1 MSDVLLRMAG
11 ISKAFGSNRVL
22 ENVNLELKKG
32 EVLALLGEN
41 GAGKSTLIKILGGI
55 YNSDGGEIYIEGE
68 RKQMKSS
75 AVSQECGVRIIH
87 QEIVL
92 VPHRTIAANIYL
104 GREPKNH
111 LGLVDYKKMA
121 ADAKAVMN
129 EYEIELDP
137 DQNVQELS
145 IGQQQQV
152 EIVKAVSANAKIV
165 VMDEPTSSLTEK
177 ETNILFRI
185 IRKLQTRG
193 VGIIYI
199 SHRIEELFTICD
211 RVMVLRDGIA
221 VDTLPVRETTKDHLV
236 GLMVGRKL
244 EKYYVRTEH
253 ELAGEALRVVG
264 LGHKK
269 YFHDI
274 NFHVN
279 YGEIIGFS
287 GLMGAG
293 RSEVMKTI
301 FGIFSKESGEIL
313 LEGREIKIN
322 KPRDAMKAGIAYVP
336 ENRKTE
342 GLVLINH
349 VKFNMGIA
357 NLEKLV
363 TGVRVNH
370 RLWDSVVE
378 NYIVSLHIKVSSAR
392 QNTGSLSGGNQQKVV
407 LGKWLSRNPKVII
420 LDEPTRGIDV
430 GSKAEIYEIINDLAG
445 QGAAVILVSSDLP
458 EIINMCDRVYVMAEG
473 RITGELNA
481 SEITQEKIMHFSTTI
496 ETEAAKEVQR
506 HGSEE

>member
-1 MSDVLLRMAG
+1 MGDVLLRMVG
-11 ISKAFGSNRVL
+11 ISKSFGSNQVL
-22 ENVNLELKKG
+22 GNVNLELKKG
-32 EVLALLGEN
+32 EVLSLLGEN
-41 GAGKSTLIKILGGI
+41 GAGKSTLMKILGGI
-55 YNSDGGEIYIEGE
+55 YSSDGGDIYIDGE
-68 RKQMKSS
+68 KKIMKSA

-104 GREPKNH
+104 GREPKTS
-111 LGLVDYKKMA
+111 LGLIDYKKMV
-121 ADAKAVMN
+121 ADAKAVMD
-129 EYEIELDP
+129 EYDIDLDP
-137 DQNVQELS
+137 DRQVHELS

-152 EIVKAVSANAKIV
+152 EIVKAISANAKIV

-177 ETNILFRI
+177 ETMILFRI
-185 IRKLQTRG
+185 IRKLQERG

-199 SHRIEELFTICD
+199 SHRIEELFAICD
-211 RVMVLRDGIA
+211 RVMVLRDGVA
-221 VDTLPVRETTKDHLV
+221 VGTLDIPETNKDQLV

-244 EKYYVRTEH
+244 EKYYVRTPH
-253 ELAGEALRVVG
+253 ELQGEALKVTN
-264 LGHKK
+264 LTHKK
-269 YFHDI
+269 YFRDI
-274 NFHVN
+274 NFKVN

-301 FGIFSKESGEIL
+301 FGVFERVSGSVFLDGKEI
-313 LEGREIKIN
+313 RIN
-322 KPRDAMKAGIAYVP
+322 CPNDAMKVGIAYVP

-342 GLVLINH
+342 GLVLMNN
-349 VKFNMGIA
+349 VKFNMGIG
-357 NLEKLV
+357 NLRKLV
-363 TGVRVNH
+363 KGIRVDH
-370 RLWDSVVE
+370 KTWDAIVDD
-378 NYIVSLHIKVSSAR
+378 YISSLHIKVSSPQQTAGR
-392 QNTGSLSGGNQQKVV
+392 LSGGNQQKVV

-445 QGAAVILVSSDLP
+445 QGVAVILVSSDLP

-481 SEITQEKIMHFSTTI
+481 DEVTQETIMHFSTTI
-496 ETEAAKEVQR
+496 ETNAAKE
-506 HGSEE
+506 E

>member
-1 MSDVLLRMAG
+1 MGDVLLRMVG
-11 ISKAFGSNRVL
+11 ISKSFGSNQVL
-22 ENVNLELKKG
+22 TNVNLELRKG
-32 EVLALLGEN
+32 EVLSLLGEN

-55 YNSDGGEIYIEGE
+55 YGCDGGAIYIEGE
-68 RKQMKSS
+68 KKLMKTS
-75 AVSQECGVRIIH
+75 AVSQECGIRIIH

-104 GREPKNH
+104 GREPKNR
-111 LGLVDYKKMA
+111 LGMVDYKKMA
-121 ADAKAVMN
+121 ANAKAVMK
-129 EYEIELDP
+129 EYDIDLDP
-137 DQNVQELS
+137 DQNVHELS

-152 EIVKAVSANAKIV
+152 EIIKAVSANAKIV

-177 ETNILFRI
+177 ETASLFRI
-185 IRKLQTRG
+185 IHRLKERG

-199 SHRIEELFTICD
+199 SHRIEELFEICD
-211 RVMVLRDGIA
+211 RVMVLRDGVA
-221 VDTLPVRETTKDHLV
+221 VDTLPIKATDRDHLV
-236 GLMVGRKL
+236 SLMVGRKL
-244 EKYYVRTEH
+244 EKYYIRTKH
-253 ELAGEALRVVG
+253 EFLGEALKVVE
-264 LGHKK
+264 LRHKK
-269 YFHDI
+269 YFRSI

-301 FGIFSKESGEIL
+301 FGIFAKESGNIFLDGKEIQ
-313 LEGREIKIN
+313 IK
-322 KPRDAMKAGIAYVP
+322 KPSDAMKAGIAYVP

-342 GLVLINH
+342 GLILMNH

-363 TGVRVNH
+363 KGIR
-370 RLWDSVVE
+370 VE
-378 NYIVSLHIKVSSAR
+378 NKTWDAIVDHYVSSLHIKVSSPR
-392 QNTGSLSGGNQQKVV
+392 QNTGRLSGGNQQKVV
-407 LGKWLSRNPKVII
+407 LGKWLSREPKVII

-430 GSKAEIYEIINDLAG
+430 GSKAEIYEIINNLAG
-445 QGAAVILVSSDLP
+445 KGAAVILVSSDLP

-481 SEITQEKIMHFSTTI
+481 DEITQEKIMHFSTI
-496 ETEAAKEVQR
+496 VETKEAK
-506 HGSEE
+506 GD